1 MRIFNVYT
9 ALVTTVLM
17 TAGSAQA
24 FELLTAEDLN
34 YNGLN
39 TRAALNLTQQ
49 KEQQFLSNF
58 DSSIGTE
65 EFESFSDLTSA
76 NMDLSFPGAGTAT
89 FSGNGVIH
97 NITNTANPDIAYD
110 LEQGLYPASGNQ
122 YLYTEATPNADGT
135 FTINFSEEIAGFG
148 FYAYDLGDW
157 GAELSLKLYHDEQ
170 LVDTVS
176 NLHTTQLDG
185 STTGSVIYVGILGEL
200 QPDDTRQVFNR
211 VEFTTAGNNIVN
223 TNHDIFAFDNMTIA
237 TANQIITSN
246 IFAD

>member
-34 YNGLN
+34 DGGLN
-39 TRAALNLTQQ
+39 TRAALNFTQQ

-58 DSSIGTE
+58 DSTVGTE
-65 EFESFSDLTSA
+65 EFENFSNLSSA
-76 NMDLSFPGAGTAT
+76 NMDLSFSGAGTAS
-89 FSGNGVIH
+89 FSGNGEIH
-97 NITNTANPDIAYD
+97 NITDTANPDIAYD

-122 YLYTEATPNADGT
+122 YLYTEATPDADGT
-135 FTINFSEEIAGFG
+135 FTINFSEKIAGFG

-157 GAELSLKLYHDEQ
+157 GAELSLKLYSDDQ
-170 LVDTVS
+170 LVDTIS
-176 NLHTTQLDG
+176 GIHTTQVDG

-200 QPDDTRQVFNR
+200 QADDTRQVFDR

-223 TNHDIFAFDNMTIA
+223 TVHDIFAFDNMTIA
-237 TANQIITSN
+237 TADQIVASN